1 MARLMNFIKEG
12 KQGAEQDNYYGY
24 FLVLVYFADQLFNML
39 LSAVD

>member
-1 MARLMNFIKEG
+1 MSRLMNFIKEG

-24 FLVLVYFADQLFNML
+24 FLVLVYFSDQLLNML